1 MKKSSFIEL
10 EDKDKKRA
18 LQFLDVKV
26 TMENRVSNEAP
37 IEELL
42 EKIDITAWLNGV
54 ISDVNSKF

>member
-42 EKIDITAWLNGV
+42 EKIDISKCLN
-54 ISDVNSKF
+54 